1 MDRHKLHEVFSTEK
15 NYLDFESKG
24 GGRDEEE
31 EEQTPDGQY
40 QPIWALPHLDWD
52 AQTWQGR

>member
-1 MDRHKLHEVFSTEK
+1 MDRHKLYEVFSSEK
-15 NYLDFESKG
+15 NYLDLESKS
-24 GGRDEEE
+24 GGRDEE

-40 QPIWALPHLDWD
+40 QPIWALSYLDWD